1 MFFHGP
7 DLNGHSTYED
17 VQKEKKKKKKSQI
30 TVKLSR
36 EGGCYT
42 NS

>member
-17 VQKEKKKKKKSQI
+17 VQKEKKKKK
-30 TVKLSR
+30 VKLQ
-36 EGGCYT
+36 
-42 NS
+42 

>member
-17 VQKEKKKKKKSQI
+17 VQKEKKKKSQI

>member
-17 VQKEKKKKKKSQI
+17 VQKEKKKKKSQI

>member
-17 VQKEKKKKKKSQI
+17 VQKEKKKKKK
-30 TVKLSR
+30 VKLQ
-36 EGGCYT
+36 
-42 NS
+42 